1 MIKPFFLT
9 LLITLSFAAFNSQ
22 CGEKPGEGELAKKG
36 YENAKPIIE
45 ALEKYRQEKGD
56 YPKILPELKPQYLT
70 EIPLDESNQTYKY
83 VHKADAKSYTLT
95 FNYDAPGL
103 GICKCEYSPE
113 NKKWFCD
120 GRI

>member
-1 MIKPFFLT
+1 MFKTFFLT
-9 LLITLSFAAFNSQ
+9 LLIFSFAMLNSQ

-56 YPKILPELKPQYLT
+56 YPKILQDLKPQYLT
-70 EIPLDESNQTYKY
+70 EIPLDESDQSYKY
-83 VHKADAKSYTLT
+83 IPKADAKSYILN

-113 NKKWFCD
+113 TKKWFCD